1 MINLCNLYD
10 KNNYVVHI
18 KLLKKALNHGL
29 VLKKVDRVISFNQ
42 SAWMKDYIIIN
53 IEERKKWVVNLKNIF
68 IN

>member
-53 IEERKKWVVNLKNIF
+53 IEERKKWVVSLKNIF